1 MGGSV
6 HTIILNWRT
15 PDMTIRALEH
25 AVAAM
30 KAIDGMITVVDN
42 ASGDGSFER
51 IAAHVAQAGLERV
64 RVVQSGRNGGF
75 GAGNNVAMFDP
86 LPDGRVPDY
95 VYLLNSDAFP
105 ETGAIGILRDY
116 LDKHP
121 AAGMAGSRIIGTD
134 GAVHATAFRFPSV
147 ASEFEDAS
155 QTGPV
160 TRLLR
165 RHVVSLPV
173 PDHATRVDWVA
184 GASLMMRRRMLDLIG
199 GFDETFFLYYEETDL
214 CRRAARAGWSTHY
227 LPESVVEHVGSA
239 STGMK
244 TWSRPPGY
252 WFDSRQHYFRKNLGA
267 LGAMAANLAHIAG
280 GALFHARCV
289 IERRRDRGAPGQLRA
304 IARHGFSPRR
314 KRQS

>member
-15 PDMTIRALEH
+15 PDMTVLALEH

-30 KAIDGMITVVDN
+30 EAVDGMITVVDN
-42 ASGDGSFER
+42 DSGDGSFER
-51 IAAHVAQAGLERV
+51 IAAHVNGAGLKRV

-86 LPDGRVPDY
+86 LPDGKAPDY

-105 ETGAIGILRDY
+105 EPGAIAILRDY
-116 LDKHP
+116 LDRHP
-121 AAGMAGSRIIGTD
+121 EVGMAGSRIVGTD
-134 GAVHATAFRFPSV
+134 GALHETAFRFPSV

-165 RHVVSLPV
+165 RYVVSMPV
-173 PDHATRVDWVA
+173 PDCATRVDWVA

-227 LPESVVEHVGSA
+227 VPESVVEHVGSA

-244 TWSRPPGY
+244 TWSRPPSY
-252 WFDSRQHYFRKNLGA
+252 WFDSRQHYFRKNLGV

-289 IERRRDRGAPGQLRA
+289 IERRRDRGSPGQLRA